1 MADEEKIIDANKVL
15 KDLSEHYEIPF
26 FSISD
31 DTKKT
36 RRNLLAISISFLC
49 LYELN
54 IPLND
59 ITISGAR
66 IDHIGNNKIFT
77 IFGILIFFEFIT
89 FIMRVIDEYFSWR
102 IGITASKSALIMSGF
117 SNRKE
122 AFSNIT
128 NSVIKII
135 DKLHG
140 IDNNAI
146 ELIQK
151 LNIYFNHLILYKL
164 VSKIR
169 FLFIEIGLPI
179 LAAIYAQYD
188 VLHGLKVI

>member
-122 AFSNIT
+122 AFSN
-128 NSVIKII
+128 
-135 DKLHG
+135 
-140 IDNNAI
+140 
-146 ELIQK
+146 
-151 LNIYFNHLILYKL
+151 
-164 VSKIR
+164 
-169 FLFIEIGLPI
+169 
-179 LAAIYAQYD
+179 
-188 VLHGLKVI
+188 